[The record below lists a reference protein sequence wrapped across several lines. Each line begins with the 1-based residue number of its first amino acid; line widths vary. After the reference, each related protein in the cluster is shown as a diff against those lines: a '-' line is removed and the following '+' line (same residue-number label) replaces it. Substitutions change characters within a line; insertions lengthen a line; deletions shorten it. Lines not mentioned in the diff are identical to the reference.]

1 MYEYAHA
8 ETAREEKTSDV
19 PLPWL
24 TQRAEQLELPS
35 STVEYGVTIAAS
47 LAQHFVQAD
56 REVGFLSYGTAREVV
71 QPDRGERQLTRLSE
85 ILAVIRPE
93 GRVPMAQALASDG
106 AMLARHT
113 TLIVITAS
121 TDDRWVT
128 ALRGLRARGVHGVG
142 VFMAA
147 RTFGPAPE
155 WEPILANLQAS
166 GLPAY
171 LVKYADDLPSALGH
185 LSSGASRTVV
195 TR

>member
-1 MYEYAHA
+1 
-8 ETAREEKTSDV
+8 
-19 PLPWL
+19 
-24 TQRAEQLELPS
+24 
-35 STVEYGVTIAAS
+35 
-47 LAQHFVQAD
+47 
-56 REVGFLSYGTAREVV
+56 LSYAAAREVV

-85 ILAVIRPE
+85 ILAVIQPE
-93 GRVPMAQALASDG
+93 GRVPMAQALATDG

-121 TDDRWVT
+121 TDERWVT

-155 WEPILANLQAS
+155 WEPILVDLQAS

-171 LVKYADDLPSALGH
+171 LVKYGDDLSVALGH
-185 LSSGASRTVV
+185 LSSGVSRTVV